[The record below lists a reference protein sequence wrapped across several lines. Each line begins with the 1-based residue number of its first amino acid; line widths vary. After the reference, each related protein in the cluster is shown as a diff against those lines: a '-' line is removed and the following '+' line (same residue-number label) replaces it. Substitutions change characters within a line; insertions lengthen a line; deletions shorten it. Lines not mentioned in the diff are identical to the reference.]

1 MVLLTE
7 YRMVFPSTQSEYRRG
22 QIYMNARQGLEI
34 TLVSAQGEGVVPLE
48 VESFD
53 TLPDIIRT
61 KGRHPDRMKYA
72 AKGVF
77 TKKLILL
84 GSKLPTMVTMLLPKS
99 AQYVEELSWNSY
111 PYSYTEWK
119 SGYLSTDTFTMSV
132 ETIHIDDDAGNSTNV
147 FNLPPELLKIRHVDV
162 VDIGKEQITD
172 ASAQIGD
179 VTKFKSQLTGRGPLG
194 KEWKKRVKPIMCAY
208 KLTRVE
214 CNVPFQ
220 SKVEGVINQVGMRDF
235 LLIGNKNLF
244 CWIDQWIYLSLE
256 DLTVLDAQVAKTIQ
270 MKHNKVAG
278 WESIK
283 VELPESKSSPPAWY
297 VEEQSS
303 SSAASQLRRASLVSA
318 STTSVTTTKEA
329 QQQQQNKQRL
339 NPYMSPQKQV
349 VPSPEKV
356 EAPPQLMQQ
365 VNTSTSSRV
374 VATKT
379 TSTSTATTDTTLF
392 VATKSTGMNTADLLP
407 YSDEYQSQPPVVV
420 MHHELQVETT
430 KRTAKLPTAVAQE
443 SHQDEY
449 SRVMERTH
457 SARSR
462 QSSQVFAIT
471 TANLQQHQ
479 YEQQQPGAAPIFS
492 EDNWIEEDDV
502 FTEDDFDYQHQYQHQ
517 QQYQQQSQQ
526 GHQQYYDHYYNHT
539 HQDIHMNH
547 GDVIYFGGD
556 DDDEDFETVHVE
568 ENDGFSAEVAELV
581 VVGTEHTGSESNNVD
596 RISRHSPQ
604 YQGPR
609 LTPTNSHHRGRI
621 GGATPMTPIDAK
633 YYDLYFPADNDH
645 TRGQAPPPSSGGC
658 SIQ

>member
-179 VTKFKSQLTGRGPLG
+179 ATKFKSQLTGRGPLG

-220 SKVEGVINQVGMRDF
+220 SKVEGVINQVGMRDL

-244 CWIDQWIYLSLE
+244 CWIDQWIYLPLE
-256 DLTVLDAQVAKTIQ
+256 DLRVLEAQVAKKIQ

-303 SSAASQLRRASLVSA
+303 SSAASQLRRASLLSA
-318 STTSVTTTKEA
+318 STTSATTNEA
-329 QQQQQNKQRL
+329 QQQPTKPRL
-339 NPYMSPQKQV
+339 NPYMNPQKQV
-349 VPSPEKV
+349 APSPEKEG
-356 EAPPQLMQQ
+356 EAARQLMQ
-365 VNTSTSSRV
+365 VNTSSISTTIERTSSRV

-392 VATKSTGMNTADLLP
+392 VATKSTGMNTADSLT
-407 YSDEYQSQPPVVV
+407 YSDEYQPQKPSAVV
-420 MHHELQVETT
+420 MHEQQRVET
-430 KRTAKLPTAVAQE
+430 AKPLPTAVSQE
-443 SHQDEY
+443 SHQNEY
-449 SRVMERTH
+449 SRVMERTY

-462 QSSQVFAIT
+462 QSSQVFAVT
-471 TANLQQHQ
+471 TANLQLHQ
-479 YEQQQPGAAPIFS
+479 QEQPPPAVAPIFS
-492 EDNWIEEDDV
+492 EDNWIEEEDV
-502 FTEDDFDYQHQYQHQ
+502 FTEDENDFDYQHYYQQQQ
-517 QQYQQQSQQ
+517 QQYQQQ
-526 GHQQYYDHYYNHT
+526 
-539 HQDIHMNH
+539 
-547 GDVIYFGGD
+547 
-556 DDDEDFETVHVE
+556 
-568 ENDGFSAEVAELV
+568 
-581 VVGTEHTGSESNNVD
+581 
-596 RISRHSPQ
+596 
-604 YQGPR
+604 
-609 LTPTNSHHRGRI
+609 
-621 GGATPMTPIDAK
+621 
-633 YYDLYFPADNDH
+633 
-645 TRGQAPPPSSGGC
+645 
-658 SIQ
+658 